1 MGKMKSA
8 VFHGK
13 YDMRVEEREI
23 PQIGPE
29 EVLIKVMA
37 CGVCGSDVHIFEGDQ
52 GSTSTEPPLIQGH
65 EFSGII
71 TEAGSAV
78 KNCKVGDRVCVDPAH
93 IFEGDQGSTSTEP
106 PLIQGHEFSGII
118 TEAGSAVKNCKVGD
132 RVCVDPADNCNECY
146 YCASGMMGHCE
157 HMGAIGTNID
167 GGFSQ
172 YCKVK
177 AKLVHHLADD
187 NCNECYYC
195 ASGMMGHCE
204 HMGAIGTNIDGGFS
218 QYCKVKAK
226 LVHHLAD
233 DVTFIQGAMAEP
245 LACCIN
251 GADRSDIKVSDNV
264 LVYGG
269 GMIGLLLLQLA
280 RLKGASNVILVE
292 PVEEK
297 RKVAMQLG
305 AAFTIDPLKEN
316 VKEALL
322 KHGILHVQVVIETCG
337 LKHTSEEAIEIVDRK
352 GTVILFA
359 VTAVDSSIQLKTY
372 EVFQKELTV
381 KGSYCSPYDMGR
393 AVELINAHR
402 IDVTTMLGGKEPL
415 EGLAEI
421 LKDPKKRAKGKYVI
435 LPNGEA
441 D

>member
-1 MGKMKSA
+1 MEKMKSA

-71 TEAGSAV
+71 TEVGSAV
-78 KNCKVGDRVCVDPAH
+78 KNCKVGDRVCVDPA
-93 IFEGDQGSTSTEP
+93 
-106 PLIQGHEFSGII
+106 
-118 TEAGSAVKNCKVGD
+118 
-132 RVCVDPADNCNECY
+132 
-146 YCASGMMGHCE
+146 
-157 HMGAIGTNID
+157 
-167 GGFSQ
+167 
-172 YCKVK
+172 
-177 AKLVHHLADD
+177 D

-264 LVYGG
+264 VVYGG

-305 AAFTIDPLKEN
+305 AAFTINPMTEN

-322 KHGILHVQVVIETCG
+322 KHGIRHVQVVIETCG
-337 LKHTSEEAIEIVDRK
+337 LKHTSEEAIDIVDRK

-372 EVFQKELTV
+372 EVFQKELTI